1 MIMIERVGKLVSKL
15 NVKIGDL
22 KSDWTGCHKPE
33 PDSDLESEE
42 ITVRS
47 IFSSHGIALPIRR
60 GCSLEKSEVSTIE
73 LGYQKWCMGS

>member
-15 NVKIGDL
+15 NVNVGDL
-22 KSDWTGCHKPE
+22 KSDWTGRRKPE

-47 IFSSHGIALPIRR
+47 IFSSRGIALPIRIR
-60 GCSLEKSEVSTIE
+60 LRHVWLKDVTREPP
-73 LGYQKWCMGS
+73 Y